1 MCWRSFSYS
10 VEMSACEPTFLPIQ
24 SPCSSFPYPRGPSCN
39 QIHLRQTYAP
49 DSHKALQTHT
59 QGLLTSHSS
68 KSDYLASCPLQ
79 IRNSWGTGWSMQR
92 RKKENGDEG
101 IARHIESREGWQL
114 YLYSSWYSLI
124 SPRRT
129 HCIMYKIDVLMIL
142 FRGLGT
148 RRQRS
153 MQHLL
158 NKTFIKNS

>member
-1 MCWRSFSYS
+1 MCWKSFSNS
-10 VEMSACEPTFLPIQ
+10 AEMPACEPTFLPIQ

-39 QIHLRQTYAP
+39 QIHLRQTYVP

-92 RKKENGDEG
+92 IKKENGDEG
-101 IARHIESREGWQL
+101 IARHIESGEGWQL

-124 SPRRT
+124 SPPQNSLYYVQDWCSNDFVQRPW
-129 HCIMYKIDVLMIL
+129 YKKAAKHATL
-142 FRGLGT
+142 
-148 RRQRS
+148 
-153 MQHLL
+153 
-158 NKTFIKNS
+158 IKQDFHQE